1 MKDLSAKLQQLAP
14 NADPAI
20 FQQIQTGLGMAQT
33 NQQKLN
39 VINHFSAQLQKE
51 VLPLVGQEGSDATP
65 APPSSPKTPVT
76 SGNLGASAQVGHPT
90 LSINGTHSS
99 HPGNPTIS
107 GNPTPPVA
115 IGFP

>member
-1 MKDLSAKLQQLAP
+1 LSAKLQQLAP

-39 VINHFSAQLQKE
+39 VINHFSAQLQKD
-51 VLPLVGQEGSDATP
+51 VLPLVGQGGSDATP
-65 APPSSPKTPVT
+65 SSPSSPKTPVT

-90 LSINGTHSS
+90 LSINGTHSI
-99 HPGNPTIS
+99 HPGKPISS
-107 GNPTPPVA
+107 GNFVPPVP